1 MRNARLVE
9 ARPGPPAVV
18 TKISAKT
25 ASRNRVSIITT
36 TLMARAR
43 WGMMMKK
50 NMENGP
56 APSMRAASLRSGSS
70 AWMAVSRMSAA
81 KGSHCQATMMMIEAR
96 DRKSTRL
103 NSSHVETSYAG
114 FCLKK
119 KNTATTVGGEDC
131 NNHVRKGPVG
141 V

>member
-1 MRNARLVE
+1 M
-9 ARPGPPAVV
+9 V

-36 TLMARAR
+36 TLIARAR

-81 KGSHCQATMMMIEAR
+81 KGSHCQATMMMIEASGAWENQSMGSNPTLVR
-96 DRKSTRL
+96 RKLMTPLAGCISMFFQTSALTVGMTKNGAIISTRA
-103 NSSHVETSYAG
+103 TPRP
-114 FCLKK
+114 KK
-119 KNTATTVGGEDC
+119 S
-131 NNHVRKGPVG
+131 
-141 V
+141 